1 MSVFLFYF
9 IILIDDHLSSLS
21 SAFSLPSPLR
31 VDILV
36 FVFFVSFMSS
46 LVSRIIASF
55 PCDVLLVS
63 IDSDRPSILKRNF
76 QAKSQVL
83 CGCVYASVCFF
94 LSCLLL
100 HLNLVVDCWSYW
112 KYRISLSVPLISA
125 FFGFILIASP
135 IPLKSINS
143 SGGRIHLPWYNLLCY
158 SPLEAYHSASMYRLR
173 LSSPYQY
180 NHCVYFIMSLGGC
193 RQQKFVYNL

>member
-1 MSVFLFYF
+1 MNILLYAIFLKSRQHLNLGWCCQGFFPQSATVYFNLCYNNLCNMSVFFFYF
-9 IILIDDHLSSLS
+9 VILIDDHLSSLS

-46 LVSRIIASF
+46 LVSRIIAFF

-83 CGCVYASVCFF
+83 CVCVCVFFPF
-94 LSCLLL
+94 LS
-100 HLNLVVDCWSYW
+100 
-112 KYRISLSVPLISA
+112 
-125 FFGFILIASP
+125 
-135 IPLKSINS
+135 
-143 SGGRIHLPWYNLLCY
+143 
-158 SPLEAYHSASMYRLR
+158 SAS
-173 LSSPYQY
+173 SE
-180 NHCVYFIMSLGGC
+180 LGG
-193 RQQKFVYNL
+193 